1 MIVAKLRRLEKLL
14 REMDSVAVAFSGGVD
29 STFLLKVAADTLG
42 DRVMAV
48 TVRSSLFPEREFSEA
63 SEYIKGFDVRHVII
77 DTDELEIEGFSQNP
91 VNRCYYCK
99 KELFLEIKQIA
110 RRYGMRVVVDGSNL
124 DDLGDYR
131 PGLQALRE
139 LEISSPLRETGLTK
153 SEIRKLSRDMGLPTW
168 DKPAFACLASRIP
181 YGQQISKEKLR
192 MIENAESC
200 LMDLGFRQVR
210 VRHHGEI
217 ARIEVAREERSRF
230 FDTELMDTINEKV
243 KKAGF
248 KYVTIDLH
256 GYRTGSLN
264 EGIDEKGKKRV
275 RE

>member
-1 MIVAKLRRLEKLL
+1 MNEDRLNKLEEMLK
-14 REMDSVAVAFSGGVD
+14 EMDSVAVAFSGGVD

-42 DRVMAV
+42 DRAMAV
-48 TVRSSLFPEREFSEA
+48 TVKSSFFPEREFNEA
-63 SEYIKGFDVRHVII
+63 NQYIKGLDVRHVII
-77 DTDELEIEGFSQNP
+77 NIDELEIEGFSQNP

-99 KELFLEIKQIA
+99 KELFLKIKDIA
-110 RRYGMRVVVDGSNL
+110 RRYGMKAVVDGSNI

-139 LEISSPLRETGLTK
+139 LGIMSPLRDAGLTK
-153 SEIRKLSRDMGLPTW
+153 TEIRRLSRDMGLPTW

-192 MIENAESC
+192 MIENAEST
-200 LMDLGFRQVR
+200 LMDLGFKQVR

-217 ARIEVAREERSRF
+217 ARIEVAPEERSRF
-230 FDTELMDTINEKV
+230 FDVELMDIIGERV
-243 KKAGF
+243 KETGF
-248 KYVTIDLH
+248 KYVTIDLQ

-264 EGIDEKGKKRV
+264 EGIEER
-275 RE
+275 